1 MSIFEKGDGSW
12 QEKLDAGR
20 CPKCGASIETQI
32 VPKFQKRCTSCG
44 LVIIDSKPQSDNI
57 VDDTMPSEWEN
68 TAMYETRLEPT
79 EDQIF
84 ADAISKKQ
92 ILWPDAVAFMD
103 KIVREKLEQMEDYPM
118 HYSDE
123 DMQYLE
129 AAWNRILRG

>member
-1 MSIFEKGDGSW
+1 MIVKGDGSW
-12 QEKLDAGR
+12 QEKLDSGR
-20 CPKCGASIETQI
+20 CPKCGASID
-32 VPKFQKRCTSCG
+32 QKRCTSCG

-84 ADAISKKQ
+84 ADAINKKQ
-92 ILWPDAVAFMD
+92 ILWPDAVTVMD
-103 KIVREKLEQMEDYPM
+103 KIVREKLEYMEDYPEY
-118 HYSDE
+118 YSDE
-123 DMQYLE
+123 EKQYLE

>member
-1 MSIFEKGDGSW
+1 MIIKGDGSW
-12 QEKLDAGR
+12 QEKLGAGR
-20 CPKCGASIETQI
+20 CPKCGASIETQL

>member
-1 MSIFEKGDGSW
+1 MSILEKGDGSW

-20 CPKCGASIETQI
+20 CPKCGASIETQLA
-32 VPKFQKRCTSCG
+32 PKFQKRCTSCG

-79 EDQIF
+79 EDQIL
-84 ADAISKKQ
+84 ADAVSKKQ
-92 ILWPDAVAFMD
+92 ILWPDAVTFMD